1 MATVTRT
8 LTNFLTEGCEKALSF
23 EGESIMENVAS
34 GSRSDG
40 KSLEEKYLN
49 ANGYFLSYIK
59 AKYPKVERYIH
70 LRNGVAYSVLKF
82 NGKILVM
89 EGVLNEKNFYQ
100 GSIKSLPYD
109 LKKAIRIADYD
120 PYFSTKGNGK
130 NKIIF
135 DSMYALIEDRK
146 LHKILVEVKHG
157 KSSNGESIDGQAHIE
172 RASHQLNCVED
183 MMDAIDEGN
192 KLVADKLSSL
202 MVTNDV
208 FDRCFMKQYLQ
219 QRRRFEKRK
228 EKYGYDFHFAS
239 NANQLVTFFKHL
251 EEIFIK
257 R

>member
-1 MATVTRT
+1 MATVLRT
-8 LTNFLTEGCEKALSF
+8 LSSFLEEGCEKALSF

-40 KSLEEKYLN
+40 KSLEEKYLD

-59 AKYPKVERYIH
+59 AKYPKVERLIH
-70 LRNGVAYSVLKF
+70 LRNGVGYSVLKF

-89 EGVLNEKNFYQ
+89 EGLLNEKNFYQ

-120 PYFSTKGNGK
+120 PYFSTQGNGK
-130 NKIIF
+130 NKIVF

-183 MMDAIDEGN
+183 MMDAINEGN
-192 KLVADKLSSL
+192 KLVADKLSCF
-202 MVTNDV
+202 MITNDV
-208 FDRCFMKQYLQ
+208 FSRCFMKQYLQ

-228 EKYGYDFHFAS
+228 EKYGYDIRFAS
-239 NANQLVTFFKHL
+239 KAEELVLLFKYL

>member
-8 LTNFLTEGCEKALSF
+8 LTDFLTEGCEKALSF

-40 KSLEEKYLN
+40 KSLEQKYLD

-59 AKYPKVERYIH
+59 AKYPKVERLIH
-70 LRNGVAYSVLKF
+70 LKDGVGYSVLKY
-82 NGKILVM
+82 NDKTLVL
-89 EGVLNEKNFYQ
+89 EGLLNEKNFYQ
-100 GSIKSLPYD
+100 GTLKFLPYD
-109 LKKAIRIADYD
+109 LKKSIRIADYD
-120 PYFSTKGNGK
+120 DYFEDKGNSK

-146 LHKILVEVKHG
+146 LHKLLVEVKHG

-183 MMDAIDEGN
+183 MMDAINDGN
-192 KLVADKLSSL
+192 KKIADKLSCF
-202 MVTNDV
+202 MITTDV
-208 FDRCFMKQYLQ
+208 FSRCFMKQYHQ
-219 QRRRFEKRK
+219 QRRRFEKRRD
-228 EKYGYDFHFAS
+228 KYGYDIQFAS
-239 NANQLVTFFKHL
+239 KAEELVVLFKYL

>member
-1 MATVTRT
+1 MATVMRT
-8 LTNFLTEGCEKALSF
+8 LTNFLEEGCEKALSF

-59 AKYPKVERYIH
+59 AKHPKVERYIH
-70 LRNGVAYSVLKF
+70 LKDGIGYSVLKF

-89 EGVLNEKNFYQ
+89 EGLLNEKNFYQ
-100 GSIKSLPYD
+100 GSLKVLPYD

-120 PYFSTKGNGK
+120 SYFEDKGNGK

-135 DSMYALIEDRK
+135 DSMYALIEDRE

-183 MMDAIDEGN
+183 MMDAINDGN
-192 KLVADKLSSL
+192 KKIADKLSCF

-208 FDRCFMKQYLQ
+208 FDRCFMKQYHQ
-219 QRRRFEKRK
+219 QRRRFQKRK

-239 NANQLVTFFKHL
+239 TAGQLVEFFKHL
-251 EEIFIK
+251 EGIFID